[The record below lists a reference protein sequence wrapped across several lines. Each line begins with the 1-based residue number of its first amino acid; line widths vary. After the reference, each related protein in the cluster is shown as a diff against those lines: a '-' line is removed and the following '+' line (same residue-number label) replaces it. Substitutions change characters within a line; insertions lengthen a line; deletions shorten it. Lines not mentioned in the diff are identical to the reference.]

1 MILNAYALLTLFAA
15 LVELALGVAILVLA
29 ARALLRRR
37 ADPHRVD
44 ERLPLLGHL
53 ASVLLVA
60 SALSWPLLYLL
71 LDSYVPAWRG
81 VVCIQGVTRIGEGS
95 VGAAGWLPTLV
106 SILEATKPALLLA
119 VGAWAV
125 VRGATRAAAAAPRL
139 GRELSALLVCGS
151 LALVDAAASFAY
163 VLIPKKERFL
173 ESACCAVPLRSGVR
187 LSEGDFTT
195 LTASTYDARALTFAW
210 AAATLAELLAI
221 TWALRRP
228 RWTWAALG
236 AAGLSVLVG
245 LPFVREVAA
254 PAFLDLPRHR
264 CTYCVLSSSVAGVAF
279 LAFAAAGVLCVAW
292 AAVAQATA
300 GEAVALTLRDGARC
314 RLLRAGRLATAASGV
329 LVGVWLLLA

>member
-15 LVELALGVAILVLA
+15 LVELALGVAILVFA
-29 ARALLRRR
+29 GRSLLRRR

-106 SILEATKPALLLA
+106 STLEASKPAVLLA

-173 ESACCAVPLRSGVR
+173 ESACCAVPVRSGVR

-210 AAATLAELLAI
+210 TAATLAELLAI

-254 PAFLDLPRHR
+254 PAFLDLPGHR